1 MTYSELDTYR
11 QCPLKHKWSYK
22 DRWVKPPE
30 VGSPLSRG
38 SLWHLVMECHYT
50 WLQRFPNDPK
60 VNPAFLKKWID
71 QHLLY
76 DEAGNQNEDQEL
88 VEWMYDG
95 YLDCYGVDPDWSLV
109 QIESANQVELPQP
122 EGGQFRTF
130 NLRFKNDLLIRS
142 RKSGQLWLVDHKSA
156 RDFTRQT
163 EIDVDDQFGLYTWA
177 LRKLGFPVVG
187 TIRSD
192 ARTQRNKSPMT
203 LEQRFR
209 RVSTYR
215 TDQELENIARD
226 AYATASAAWGD
237 TPLHS
242 SPAPDRC
249 FTGDTLLAP
258 IGDLHRV
265 SRRWYNGSVVRVK
278 TANGKEFTGTAKHPI
293 LTDRGW
299 VPIDQLAKGDR
310 VVRTDFEEV
319 GVGGTV
325 ANDQQRYIKASELF
339 NSAQGVLDTGVSCEF
354 HGEPTHE
361 EVDVVTVDRSLGS
374 VRHSPV
380 SQPPGELSLVFSDG
394 SATVEAL
401 LSANGYLA
409 SGIVRQRSDMG
420 LPEFAESLP
429 VSGTPMAGSNFVGFG
444 GSTRLEPTPD
454 QVLRYR
460 AATYAKSY
468 RQGRHAFL
476 VNEPFDE
483 VVEVEFREFSGHV
496 YNLQTSTGSYSANG
510 TTVLNCSWR
519 CDFLQAH
526 LMFRK
531 GVADEATILS
541 DFGFSVNEKKH
552 REYETDSVL
561 DLIPTP

>member
-1 MTYSELDTYR
+1 MASRPAARTSSEVVTYSELDTYR

-22 DRWVKPPE
+22 DRWVKPPK

-109 QIESANQVELPQP
+109 QIESANQVELPAP
-122 EGGQFRTF
+122 DGATPFI
-130 NLRFKNDLLIRS
+130 LRFKNDLLIRS

-226 AYATASAAWGD
+226 AYATASVAWGD

-249 FTGDTLLAP
+249 
-258 IGDLHRV
+258 
-265 SRRWYNGSVVRVK
+265 
-278 TANGKEFTGTAKHPI
+278 
-293 LTDRGW
+293 
-299 VPIDQLAKGDR
+299 
-310 VVRTDFEEV
+310 
-319 GVGGTV
+319 
-325 ANDQQRYIKASELF
+325 
-339 NSAQGVLDTGVSCEF
+339 
-354 HGEPTHE
+354 
-361 EVDVVTVDRSLGS
+361 
-374 VRHSPV
+374 
-380 SQPPGELSLVFSDG
+380 
-394 SATVEAL
+394 
-401 LSANGYLA
+401 
-409 SGIVRQRSDMG
+409 
-420 LPEFAESLP
+420 
-429 VSGTPMAGSNFVGFG
+429 
-444 GSTRLEPTPD
+444 
-454 QVLRYR
+454 
-460 AATYAKSY
+460 
-468 RQGRHAFL
+468 
-476 VNEPFDE
+476 
-483 VVEVEFREFSGHV
+483 
-496 YNLQTSTGSYSANG
+496 
-510 TTVLNCSWR
+510 SWR

-526 LMFRK
+526 LMYRK

-561 DLIPTP
+561 DLIPIP